1 MMSRAA
7 APPNPRPVS
16 SARPRGG
23 RDQLDRFR
31 RLLNLTIVATFL
43 LILIGGVVRVSD
55 SGLGCGPAGSGSH
68 GWPLCDG
75 QVVPFLEGSTLI
87 EFSHRIAAGV
97 VGILILLVI
106 WQALRHLRDRRWI
119 VRGSIAAG
127 ILVLAQAALG
137 GATVENNLHEV
148 LVAAHLGLAMLLL
161 GTLVGLRRLS
171 SPDAAEVLAGTTRG
185 LRGLALV
192 ASGLVLATI
201 VAGGLVAG
209 TEEEGVEGSTV
220 VNAAHL
226 ACGEEFPTC
235 LDSFM
240 PYGTSRLTDIHL
252 THRAFM
258 YLAAIAVIALF
269 ALAWRR
275 GVRTRPFAAALG
287 LLLAQVLLGALNVWL
302 GKHAGLIVAH
312 LTVGTLLWAT
322 LVQATMTLVP
332 VPAADPE
339 RLRGTTGEAPAPA

>member
-1 MMSRAA
+1 MTS
-7 APPNPRPVS
+7 APK
-16 SARPRGG
+16 RGG
-23 RDQLDRFR
+23 RDALDRFR
-31 RLLNLTIVATFL
+31 RLASLTIVATFA

-55 SGLGCGPAGSGSH
+55 SGLGCGPPGSGSH

-75 QVVPFLEGSTLI
+75 QVVPFLQGSTLI
-87 EFSHRIAAGV
+87 EFSHRIAAGIV
-97 VGILILLVI
+97 VVLLLLMA
-106 WQALRHLRDRRWI
+106 WQAVRHLRDHRWL
-119 VRGSIAAG
+119 VRGSVFAG
-127 ILVLAQAALG
+127 ILVIAQAVLG

-161 GTLVGLRRLS
+161 GTLIALRRFA
-171 SPDAAEVLAGTTRG
+171 AAEPEPVPEGATRG
-185 LRGLALV
+185 LRTLAIV
-192 ASGLVLATI
+192 ASVLVLATI

-209 TEEEGVEGSTV
+209 TEEEGVHGSTIV
-220 VNAAHL
+220 GAAHV

-235 LDSFM
+235 LGEFM
-240 PYGTSRLTDIHL
+240 PYGVSRNADIQL

-275 GVRTRPFAAALG
+275 RVRTWPFTASLG
-287 LLLAQVLLGALNVWL
+287 ILLAQILLGALNVWL

-322 LVQATMTLVP
+322 LVQATASLVR
-332 VPAADPE
+332 VPAAHPG
-339 RLRGTTGEAPAPA
+339 RVRGPTEEATAPA